1 MNIIVNGGTRGI
13 GKEIVLLLAK
23 ENSNRVFVTGRN
35 SSALKEMAEAAVNK
49 NIFTYT
55 LDIEAFGDYERSFID
70 AVTGCFEDVDILI
83 NNAGYLVHRDFMNFD
98 KEEAR
103 KLMEINFFGP
113 ASVIRLLQ
121 PIMKRGSHIINI
133 SSMGG
138 FQGSKK
144 YRGMSYYSAS
154 KAALSCLSE
163 CLAEEFREAGIAV
176 NCLALGSVQTEMFEE
191 AFPGLKAP
199 VTAEEM
205 AKFIADFTLNGNKFF
220 NGKVIPVA
228 FSDP

>member
-1 MNIIVNGGTRGI
+1 MNIIINGGTRGI
-13 GKEIVLLLAK
+13 GREIALLMAA
-23 ENSNRVFVTGRN
+23 EESNRLFVTGRN
-35 SSALKEMAEAAVNK
+35 SVALKELSSGAVNR
-49 NIFTYT
+49 NIFTHT
-55 LDIEAFGDYERSFID
+55 TDISA
-70 AVTGCFEDVDILI
+70 FEDKKELFLEAVKRYFENIDILV
-83 NNAGYLVHRDFMNFD
+83 NNAGYLVHSDFMDFD
-98 KEEAR
+98 EKEAR
-103 KLMEINFFGP
+103 KLMETNFFGT

-121 PIMKRGSHIINI
+121 PLMKKGSHIINI

-138 FQGSKK
+138 YQGSSK

-163 CLAEEFREAGIAV
+163 CLAGEFRESGIAV

-191 AFPGLKAP
+191 AFPGHKAP
-199 VTAEEM
+199 VTAREM
-205 AKFIADFTLNGNKFF
+205 AKFIADFALNGNKYF

>member
-1 MNIIVNGGTRGI
+1 MNIIINGGTRGI
-13 GKEIVLLLAK
+13 GKEIVLLMAAEK
-23 ENSNRVFVTGRN
+23 SNRLLVTGRN
-35 SSALKEMAEAAVNK
+35 SVALKELSAGAVNR
-49 NIFTYT
+49 NIFTHT
-55 LDIEAFGDYERSFID
+55 TDISAFEGKKELFLE
-70 AVTGCFEDVDILI
+70 AVTRYFENIDILV
-83 NNAGYLVHRDFMNFD
+83 NNAGYLVHSDFMDFD
-98 KEEAR
+98 EKEAR
-103 KLMEINFFGP
+103 KLMETNFFGP

-121 PIMKRGSHIINI
+121 PLMKKGSHIINI

-138 FQGSKK
+138 YQGSSK

-163 CLAEEFREAGIAV
+163 CLAGEFGESGIAV

-199 VTAEEM
+199 VTAKEM
-205 AKFIADFTLNGNKFF
+205 AKFIADFALNGNKYF

>member
-1 MNIIVNGGTRGI
+1 MNVIINGGTRGI
-13 GKEIVLLLAK
+13 GKEIALIMS
-23 ENSNRVFVTGRN
+23 ENRSSTILVTGRN
-35 SSALKEMAEAAVNK
+35 GNALAQLAENSVNR
-49 NIFTYT
+49 NICTHITDMSLF
-55 LDIEAFGDYERSFID
+55 DDREKAFLD
-70 AVTGCFEDVDILI
+70 AVRSCFTGVDILI
-83 NNAGYLVHRDFMNFD
+83 NNAGYLVHRDFISFD
-98 KEEAR
+98 NADAR
-103 KLMEINFFGP
+103 KLMETNFFGP
-113 ASVIRLLQ
+113 ASAIRLLK

-138 FQGSKK
+138 FQGSSK

-154 KAALSCLSE
+154 KAALACLSE
-163 CLAEEFREAGIAV
+163 CLAGEFREAGIAV

-199 VTAEEM
+199 VNAREM
-205 AKFIADFTLNGNKFF
+205 AHFIADFAINGHKFF

>member
-1 MNIIVNGGTRGI
+1 MNIIINGGTRGI
-13 GKEIVLLLAK
+13 GKEIVLIMAEDK
-23 ENSNRVFVTGRN
+23 SNKVFVTGRN
-35 SSALKEMAEAAVNK
+35 IDALKQLSCEAVHG
-49 NIFTYT
+49 NIYT
-55 LDIEAFGDYERSFID
+55 HATDMSQFDEHEKSFMD
-70 AVTGCFEDVDILI
+70 AVTAVFNDIDILI

-98 KEEAR
+98 KEDAR
-103 KLMEINFFGP
+103 KLMETNFFGP
-113 ASVIRLLQ
+113 ASVIHLLQ
-121 PIMKRGSHIINI
+121 PLMKKGSHIINI

-138 FQGSKK
+138 FQGSSK

-163 CLAEEFREAGIAV
+163 CLAAEFREAGIAV

-199 VTAEEM
+199 VDARQM
-205 AKFIADFTLNGNKFF
+205 ALYIADFAINGNKYF
-220 NGKVIPVA
+220 NGKILPVA